1 MTTLSRLNLEIQARN
16 KRPQCTTAIIELRE
30 SPMSKQIARTF
41 HTPARMLLVAAILV
55 ICDGCSKADE
65 DKASATT
72 NPVRQ
77 AQTVQSSIASAQAA
91 GEPHAG
97 MPPAGDG
104 ATPSDPMAK
113 AAPSGASPPMNMGAP
128 SGGAPAAMA
137 PPGMARMLGQP
148 PMASGSGAS
157 GGLPSATGAPHI
169 YHLGADTFFLDQAT
183 AIGLTDE
190 QQKRLTA
197 LKEKS
202 AVAYATTQRKIDQG
216 EQDLWVLS
224 SSEAPDITKI
234 ETKIGE
240 IARLAG
246 QQRMDFLRTVGGA
259 VGVLSDAQRKAI
271 ASTQPNPMPAASASG
286 TSMGAGAPPAPM
298 GMGMGGKKPMGM
310 GMGAMPPPSATASAM
325 PPAPG
330 GMGHM

>member
-1 MTTLSRLNLEIQARN
+1 MS
-16 KRPQCTTAIIELRE
+16 
-30 SPMSKQIARTF
+30 SPIDRTF
-41 HTPARMLLVAAILV
+41 HTPARMLLVASILALV
-55 ICDGCSKADE
+55 GGCSKADE

-91 GEPHAG
+91 QDPGGG
-97 MPPAGDG
+97 MAPTGDG
-104 ATPSDPMAK
+104 TASSAPMAM
-113 AAPSGASPPMNMGAP
+113 AAPSAASRPMNMGAP
-128 SGGAPAAMA
+128 AAGAPAEMA
-137 PPGMARMLGQP
+137 PTGMARMLGQP
-148 PMASGSGAS
+148 PMASASGAS
-157 GGLPSATGAPHI
+157 AGLPSATGAPHI
-169 YHLGADTFFLDQAT
+169 YHLGADTFFLDQAK
-183 AIGLTDE
+183 AVGLTE
-190 QQKRLTA
+190 AQQKRLTA

-224 SSEAPDITKI
+224 SSETPDITKI

-240 IARLAG
+240 IARLTG

-271 ASTQPNPMPAASASG
+271 ASMQPDAMPAASASAAG
-286 TSMGAGAPPAPM
+286 MAPGAPPAPM
-298 GMGMGGKKPMGM
+298 GMGMGDKKPMGM

>member
-1 MTTLSRLNLEIQARN
+1 
-16 KRPQCTTAIIELRE
+16 
-30 SPMSKQIARTF
+30 MSSQIARTF
-41 HTPARMLLVAAILV
+41 HTPARMLLVASILAIF
-55 ICDGCSKADE
+55 DGCSKADE

-91 GEPHAG
+91 QDPGGG
-97 MPPAGDG
+97 MAPGSGD
-104 ATPSDPMAK
+104 AASSAPMAM
-113 AAPSGASPPMNMGAP
+113 AAPSAASPPMNMGAP
-128 SGGAPAAMA
+128 AGGAPAETM
-137 PPGMARMLGQP
+137 PTGMARMLGQP

-157 GGLPSATGAPHI
+157 AGLPSATGAPHI
-169 YHLGADTFFLDQAT
+169 YHLGADTFFLDQA
-183 AIGLTDE
+183 AAVGLTE
-190 QQKRLTA
+190 AQQKRLTA

-202 AVAYATTQRKIDQG
+202 AVSYATAQRKIDQG

-224 SSEAPDITKI
+224 SSEAPDIAKI

-240 IARLAG
+240 TVRLTG
-246 QQRMDFLRTVGGA
+246 QQRMTFIRTVGEA

-271 ASTQPNPMPAASASG
+271 ASMQPTAMPAASASG
-286 TSMGAGAPPAPM
+286 AGMGAGAPPAP
-298 GMGMGGKKPMGM
+298 MGMGGKKPMGM